1 MVWDV
6 QVIDSLGQVTHV
18 PWISRVDVDIEV
30 VLDLRGSWIDLVKG
44 SMLPKWEFPKI
55 RGTLSCGPCKKDPTI

>member
-6 QVIDSLGQVTHV
+6 QVIDSLGQITHV

-30 VLDLRGSWIDLVKG
+30 VFDLRGSWIARPSLLEARMTVGILV
-44 SMLPKWEFPKI
+44 S
-55 RGTLSCGPCKKDPTI
+55 